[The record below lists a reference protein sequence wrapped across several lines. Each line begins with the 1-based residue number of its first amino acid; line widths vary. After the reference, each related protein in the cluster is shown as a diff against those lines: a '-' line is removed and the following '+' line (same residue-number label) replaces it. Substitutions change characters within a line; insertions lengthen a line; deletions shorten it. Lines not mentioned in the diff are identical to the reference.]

1 MSEPKDPR
9 KPAKIAPFVHAE
21 LGRLVSDLY
30 TKTRIKTTREDV
42 LGALVI
48 AARDAPIELV
58 AALLP
63 RFIEREA
70 QAEGPGDEPGA

>member
-1 MSEPKDPR
+1 MPEPKDPR

-30 TKTRIKTTREDV
+30 TQAKIKTTREDV

-70 QAEGPGDEPGA
+70 EAEGSGGEADA